1 MGQVCYREHDETQL
15 LNSSDIK
22 KPESIQGSMN
32 KSKPSGDCIQTQ
44 NVLDMSDDPEFQM
57 ENDEFLRLSTKNTQE
72 MDVGGKITEKDLNPA
87 PSTKVNI
94 DSFRLLKVL
103 GKGSFGKV
111 MLVQYKSNGKYYA
124 MKVLQKKNISNEKQK
139 RHTETE
145 RIILA
150 TCSSPFIVK
159 LRYAF
164 QSPYKLY
171 LVVDY
176 LPGGELFF
184 HLRKVVRFDEIIAK
198 FYAAEILLGLQ
209 YLHEINVIYRDL
221 KPENILLDDKGHI
234 RLTDFGLS
242 KIMLDEDKTAFSLCG
257 TPEYLAPEILTAK
270 TGYDKTCDWWSF
282 GALLYEM
289 LVGAPPHY
297 RDNKKEMIR
306 KILTQPIPYPPFL
319 SESAKSLLQQ
329 LLVVDPKKRLGFY
342 QDGYE
347 IMQHAFFETINFQE
361 MALQKAK
368 PPYEFDKK
376 ELKYFDEGLTKQI
389 AKDTPVNGTLI
400 PNQNFSNFTYQPSV
414 AK

>member
-1 MGQVCYREHDETQL
+1 MGQVCYREHDEARL

-32 KSKPSGDCIQTQ
+32 KSKTSGDCLQTQ

-57 ENDEFLRLSTKNTQE
+57 ENDEFLRLSNKNTQE
-72 MDVGGKITEKDLNPA
+72 MEVGGKIIEKDLNSPH
-87 PSTKVNI
+87 STKVNI

-124 MKVLQKKNISNEKQK
+124 MKVLQKKNISNERQK

-184 HLRKVVRFDEIIAK
+184 HLRKVIKFDEIISK

-209 YLHEINVIYRDL
+209 YLHEINIIYRDL

-347 IMQHAFFETINFQE
+347 IMQHSFFETINFQE

>member
-1 MGQVCYREHDETQL
+1 MGQVCYRDYDEQKL
-15 LNSSDIK
+15 LNQSNLQL
-22 KPESIQGSMN
+22 PESIQGSMI
-32 KSKPSGDCIQTQ
+32 KSQTSGDCNKLQSID
-44 NVLDMSDDPEFQM
+44 NVQDDPEFQI
-57 ENDEFLRLSTKNTQE
+57 ENEEFLQLSNRNTSE
-72 MDVGGKITEKDLNPA
+72 MDFGGRINEKDINQA
-87 PSTKVNI
+87 SSQKVNI

-111 MLVQYKSNGKYYA
+111 MLYYA
-124 MKVLQKKNISNEKQK
+124 MKVLQKKNIKNDRQK

-145 RIILA
+145 RNILA
-150 TCSSPFIVK
+150 TCQSPFIVK

-184 HLRKVVRFDEIIAK
+184 HLRKVIRFDEIIVK

-209 YLHEINVIYRDL
+209 YLHEINIIYRDL
-221 KPENILLDDKGHI
+221 KPENILLDKKGHV

-242 KIMLDEDKTAFSLCG
+242 KIMLDDDKAAFSLCG

-282 GALLYEM
+282 GALIYEM

-306 KILTQPIPYPPFL
+306 KILTQPIPYPQFL
-319 SESAKSLLQQ
+319 TEEAKSLLQQ
-329 LLVVDPKKRLGFY
+329 LLVVDPKKRLGFE

-347 IMQHAFFETINFQE
+347 IMQHNFFRSINFQDL
-361 MALQKAK
+361 ALRKTK

-389 AKDTPVNGTLI
+389 AKDTPVMGTLM